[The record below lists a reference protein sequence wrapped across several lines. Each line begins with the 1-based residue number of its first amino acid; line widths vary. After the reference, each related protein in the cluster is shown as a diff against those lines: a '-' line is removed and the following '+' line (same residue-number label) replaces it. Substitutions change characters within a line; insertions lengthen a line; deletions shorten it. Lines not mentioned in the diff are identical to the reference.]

1 MRYMRDLNEWLERD
15 VHDRQAEIRGVTA
28 RVDQLRNDV
37 GRMGGMRPPGTLFL
51 LTTLLKLVIHV
62 TGRSNSR
69 ICYPTSGYSA

>member
-1 MRYMRDLNEWLERD
+1 MRYMRGLNEWLERD

-51 LTTLLKLVIHV
+51 LTIPFRTYYSYHGKIQLQDLLFHLRV
-62 TGRSNSR
+62 
-69 ICYPTSGYSA
+69 